1 MFQKYRL
8 WIFFSVFLLYRS
20 DCYKEKIL
28 SSNWFTLVNFDLV
41 VSKGTFVCEGA
52 QCTAHLDSYLAVW
65 SWSSSMTSVTS
76 QVIFFNSKRR
86 MFNFTVIEITW
97 ENIFKISKVI
107 PVLHLTL
114 MLRWKKYFSHF
125 WCSLS
130 HWSLIWICITE
141 EWDAQRNA
149 CNHRNYIWSLDLW
162 FS

>member
-1 MFQKYRL
+1 MFLIYLNKSCLEASEFEFGAEKRYQGRFMFQKYRL

-86 MFNFTVIEITW
+86 MFNFTVIEIT
-97 ENIFKISKVI
+97 
-107 PVLHLTL
+107 
-114 MLRWKKYFSHF
+114 
-125 WCSLS
+125 
-130 HWSLIWICITE
+130 
-141 EWDAQRNA
+141 
-149 CNHRNYIWSLDLW
+149 
-162 FS
+162 